1 MMMMMMMMMMMVVVV
16 VVMIVI
22 IAFIKRLNKE
32 SGLRL
37 IYSQEHCQRFSPS
50 CTSNLPCR
58 TFVLTILN
66 GVVQ

>member
-1 MMMMMMMMMMMVVVV
+1 MMMMMMMMMVVV
-16 VVMIVI
+16 MIVI
-22 IAFIKRLNKE
+22 IVFIKRLNKE

-58 TFVLTILN
+58 TFVLTVLN